1 MKRRGFLIGLGAV
14 AAGGWLLR
22 PENRGQPHDDYF
34 QAINDHL
41 RNAGPGRPLMLV
53 DRQRLAT
60 NCRALMAMIPGTC
73 QYRIVAKSLPS
84 VALIRDVMTHTG
96 SNRVMVFHQPFMNA
110 LAEAEPGVD
119 MLLGKPMPIQAAK
132 QFYTELGNDSSFDAD
147 TRLQWLIDSHARLT
161 QYLALA
167 RTLGRRLNINIE
179 IDVGLHRG
187 GLTDPVQ
194 LDELISTIDANPEHL
209 RFSGF
214 MGYDAHVGKLPA
226 FIQSAEEG
234 HRESEQIYRSY
245 IDRLYQQAPHYQHE
259 TLCFNGA
266 GSPTIGLYDDNTP
279 LNELSAGS
287 CLVKATDFDLPQLA
301 DFQPAV
307 FIAAP
312 VIKAMDGLNL
322 PGPLPLG
329 DLWQQWDRNR
339 RRTYFIYG
347 GYWKAEPVSPAGIQ
361 ANPVYGVSTNQM
373 MFNGSTDT
381 ALNVDDQLFLRP
393 TQSEFVLLQFGDLA
407 VWEEGQIRDWWP
419 PLNQGD
425 GA

>member
-147 TRLQWLIDSHARLT
+147 TPPAMADRLPRPP
-161 QYLALA
+161 
-167 RTLGRRLNINIE
+167 
-179 IDVGLHRG
+179 
-187 GLTDPVQ
+187 DPV
-194 LDELISTIDANPEHL
+194 S
-209 RFSGF
+209 
-214 MGYDAHVGKLPA
+214 
-226 FIQSAEEG
+226 
-234 HRESEQIYRSY
+234 
-245 IDRLYQQAPHYQHE
+245 
-259 TLCFNGA
+259 GA
-266 GSPTIGLYDDNTP
+266 GPGHWGAASISISRLMWACTG
-279 LNELSAGS
+279 A
-287 CLVKATDFDLPQLA
+287 ALP
-301 DFQPAV
+301 
-307 FIAAP
+307 IR
-312 VIKAMDGLNL
+312 
-322 PGPLPLG
+322 
-329 DLWQQWDRNR
+329 RNW
-339 RRTYFIYG
+339 T
-347 GYWKAEPVSPAGIQ
+347 S
-361 ANPVYGVSTNQM
+361 
-373 MFNGSTDT
+373 
-381 ALNVDDQLFLRP
+381 
-393 TQSEFVLLQFGDLA
+393 
-407 VWEEGQIRDWWP
+407 
-419 PLNQGD
+419 
-425 GA
+425 